1 MPLLLA
7 WLPALI
13 TWLFNAWRL
22 YVAGS
27 FIWRVIRSI
36 ALLIIIYA
44 VVLYVFRGFIAS
56 LVDWINTS
64 ANTIAPLI
72 DAFSLF
78 LPSNFETCVYIII
91 SDYVLAM
98 VLSWKER
105 IATAL
110 GGV

>member
-13 TWLFNAWRL
+13 TWLFNAWRI
-22 YVAGS
+22 YVAAS
-27 FIWRVIRSI
+27 FLWKIIKYIAGVII
-36 ALLIIIYA
+36 TYA
-44 VVLYVFRGFIAS
+44 VVNYVFGGFISALINWVSTS
-56 LVDWINTS
+56 LTYVS
-64 ANTIAPLI
+64 PFI

-98 VLSWKER
+98 VLSWKHR
-105 IATAL
+105 IAAAL
-110 GGV
+110 GAI

>member
-7 WLPALI
+7 WLPALV

-22 YVAGS
+22 YIAGS

-44 VVLYVFRGFIAS
+44 VVLYIFRGFITSMMNWVNESAS
-56 LVDWINTS
+56 
-64 ANTIAPLI
+64 TIAPVI

-98 VLSWKER
+98 VLSWKQR

-110 GGV
+110 AGI

>member
-22 YVAGS
+22 YAAGS
-27 FIWRVIRSI
+27 FIWRIIKSI
-36 ALLIIIYA
+36 ALLVITYA
-44 VVLYVFRGFIAS
+44 VVLYVFRGFISS
-56 LVDWINTS
+56 LINWINES
-64 ANTIAPLI
+64 ASFIAPLV

-78 LPSNFETCVYIII
+78 LPSNFETCVYIIV
-91 SDYVLAM
+91 SDYILAM
-98 VLSWKER
+98 VLSWKHR

-110 GGV
+110 AGG

>member
-22 YVAGS
+22 YAAGA
-27 FIWRVIRSI
+27 FIWRIIKSV
-36 ALLIIIYA
+36 AFLIITYA
-44 VVLYVFRGFIAS
+44 IVFYVFRGFIAS
-56 LVDWINTS
+56 LINWINGSVNSIT
-64 ANTIAPLI
+64 PMI

-91 SDYVLAM
+91 SDYILAM
-98 VLSWKER
+98 VLSWKHR

-110 GGV
+110 AGG

>member
-56 LVDWINTS
+56 LTSWVTTS
-64 ANTIAPLI
+64 ANTVAPVM

-98 VLSWKER
+98 VLSWKYR

-110 GGV
+110 AGG